1 MATSSVGLG
10 EAIGLQGRTNIAEK
24 AAASLGSIATQVGK
38 MEAKR
43 QKEEEDNYNL
53 IRKSITPPKDLHKLL
68 LEPATEAYTNT
79 VMQVLKMKQARNP
92 NYIVE
97 AQDVINSYSEQL
109 AKYKAISDDY
119 KAFYKAS
126 EQKNVWLNPEQR
138 KLKSAMDVSGR
149 VEQVADKAKK
159 EGIAAYDPE
168 SYLIKDMQVMPAID
182 VRNELDKDFAKVAL
196 DISDKVFK
204 EGDKSFRQAVV
215 LETEKEAEDWQ
226 RKNGGSLPTSLESV
240 TKQFMADPRM
250 VVQYADLKNISLA
263 GEDPANLSPEVKQ
276 AINNAMLEEGREYV
290 QQRVKDIG
298 GLKVV
303 VNTGEKIKDTP
314 YGFSQSLTRVPVTIA
329 EGAQNVQRYSM
340 NWASV
345 QPAAETFGDFQVTK
359 GTLGRTGKRLTAQD
373 KIPKATLSGIVIRP
387 YKVVNGSDEGVFTNE
402 DITKARGFK
411 AYYEFN
417 GGDYFVPVMDKSN
430 LNFNMGGQNL
440 VESRQETLN
449 FFTNLQSQMNK
460 YLVDNKNNP
469 NAELWKK
476 YNSLNRGEID
486 DVQFNE
492 WFKNFKFDK

>member
-1 MATSSVGLG
+1 
-10 EAIGLQGRTNIAEK
+10 
-24 AAASLGSIATQVGK
+24 
-38 MEAKR
+38 
-43 QKEEEDNYNL
+43 
-53 IRKSITPPKDLHKLL
+53 
-68 LEPATEAYTNT
+68 
-79 VMQVLKMKQARNP
+79 
-92 NYIVE
+92 
-97 AQDVINSYSEQL
+97 
-109 AKYKAISDDY
+109 
-119 KAFYKAS
+119 
-126 EQKNVWLNPEQR
+126 
-138 KLKSAMDVSGR
+138 
-149 VEQVADKAKK
+149 
-159 EGIAAYDPE
+159 
-168 SYLIKDMQVMPAID
+168 
-182 VRNELDKDFAKVAL
+182 
-196 DISDKVFK
+196 
-204 EGDKSFRQAVV
+204 
-215 LETEKEAEDWQ
+215 
-226 RKNGGSLPTSLESV
+226 
-240 TKQFMADPRM
+240 MADPRM

-303 VNTGEKIKDTP
+303 VNTAEKIKDTP

-329 EGAQNVQRYSM
+329 EGPQNVQRYSM